1 MLDVFSLLSDIS
13 PAIKISWVVFAAWS
27 AAQVVWYQRARTA
40 AAVPARAVR
49 KRKGQS
55 APRRPVAGTPS
66 SQPADSEK
74 SAELLT
80 SLGFQSPGASRYGVP
95 MSSGQMG
102 PTTIS

>member
-27 AAQVVWYQRARTA
+27 AAQVMWYQRARTA
-40 AAVPARAVR
+40 VAVAAKPVR
-49 KRKGQS
+49 KRKSQS
-55 APRRPVAGTPS
+55 APRRPVARTPGS
-66 SQPADSEK
+66 EPADSEN

-80 SLGFQSPGASRYGVP
+80 SLGFQSPGASQYGVP